1 MSNTYCGKSCES
13 CAQKEQKLCPG
24 CRLGPG
30 RSWSGDC
37 EIAVCCRDKGH
48 ESCETCTNNRY
59 CGKRSRREG
68 MAESRAR
75 KAAEQEAKKAELARK
90 APFLSKWLSILF
102 WLVIPATVASLL
114 AMEAMADV
122 APRVYLF
129 GKYLTVVCGVAYGLV
144 LLRLA
149 KENRDYRTAGV
160 LRLVTA
166 AASLLL
172 VLVSGKNAVANW
184 TLLISLPAAVVGLVG
199 TYQEY
204 MTHAAILAGADED
217 QAGKWKLLWKW
228 NIGLKLGIFGCLVIL
243 LIAPLLGILAVI
255 AALIGILIVG
265 IVELVYLWRTKEV
278 FREYSNKFF

>member
-24 CRLGPG
+24 CRPGPG

-48 ESCETCTNNRY
+48 ETCDTCTNKRY
-59 CGKRSRREG
+59 CGKRSQRDGMIDRRE
-68 MAESRAR
+68 R
-75 KAAEQEAKKAELARK
+75 KTAEQAAQRAELARK
-90 APFLSKWLSILF
+90 APFLYKWLSILF

-114 AMEAMADV
+114 AMEAMANV
-122 APRVYLF
+122 APKVYLF
-129 GKYLTVVCGVAYGLV
+129 GKYLTVVCGLVYGLV

-149 KENRDYRTAGV
+149 KENLTYRTAGV

-172 VLVSGKNAVANW
+172 VSGKNAAANW

-204 MTHAAILAGADED
+204 MAHAGVLSGVDDFRAER
-217 QAGKWKLLWKW
+217 WRMLWKW
-228 NIGLKLGIFGCLVIL
+228 RLALIIAPFASIVVIL
-243 LIAPLLGILAVI
+243 IFRLLGVLVLV
-255 AALIGILIVG
+255 AALIGNLVIG
-265 IVELVYLWRTKEV
+265 IVELYYLWQTKQA
-278 FREYSNKFF
+278 FRDYSNKFF